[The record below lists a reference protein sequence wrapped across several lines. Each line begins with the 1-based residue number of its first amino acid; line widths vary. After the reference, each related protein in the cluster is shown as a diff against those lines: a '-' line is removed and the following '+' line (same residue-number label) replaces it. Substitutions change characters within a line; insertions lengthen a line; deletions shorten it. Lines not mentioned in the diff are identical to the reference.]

1 MNLIPVLALI
11 VGILLGAI
19 LSEQVPLTWAPF
31 LSVAV
36 LAGLDSICGGSRSYL
51 EGKFQQDIFV
61 TGFLFNIV
69 VAIFFVWLGTAIGLN
84 LVLAA
89 ALVFGWRIFNNLSLI
104 RRLIL
109 SRIAEQRKRRS
120 ELRETAAVSEP
131 EPMQEA

>member
-1 MNLIPVLALI
+1 MILIPVLALI
-11 VGILLGAI
+11 VGIILGA
-19 LSEQVPLTWAPF
+19 LVSTQVPLTWAPY

-61 TGFLFNIV
+61 TGFLFNILL
-69 VAIFFVWLGTAIGLN
+69 AIFFVWLGVAIGLN

-109 SRIAEQRKRRS
+109 SRIAEQKKRRID
-120 ELRETAAVSEP
+120 LRESVDVESA
-131 EPMQEA
+131 QEA

>member
-1 MNLIPVLALI
+1 MILIPVLALL
-11 VGILLGAI
+11 VGILLGA
-19 LSEQVPLTWAPF
+19 LVSTQVPMTFAPY

-61 TGFLFNIV
+61 TGFLFNILL
-69 VAIFFVWLGTAIGLN
+69 AMFFVWLGVAIGLN

-109 SRIAEQRKRRS
+109 SRIAEQKKRRID
-120 ELRETAAVSEP
+120 LRESAEVESA
-131 EPMQEA
+131 QEA